1 MHPFW
6 PGTAQESRSFHEW
19 PSPFGY
25 MTEMTGHF
33 TEILGDLPPRHRGTR
48 GWSGAGVGRGLL
60 RFPKHRRNAAAEPRS
75 QPPGLT
81 AASVSAILGRFGFP
95 GSQVQEKVLLS
106 GKGRQFQSRQW
117 AEPHNPGP
125 AQRQHCLC
133 PLSLR
138 PNKTKHDRPAR
149 SLVSQCLTLGNGRT
163 ETSYFLSRGK
173 EMTEKKQK
181 SGSPGSRKTEPL
193 IPFDEALFGGKG

>member
-1 MHPFW
+1 MNV
-6 PGTAQESRSFHEW
+6 
-19 PSPFGY
+19 
-25 MTEMTGHF
+25 HF
-33 TEILGDLPPRHRGTR
+33 TEILGDLPHRHRGTR

-81 AASVSAILGRFGFP
+81 AASVPAISGRFGFP
-95 GSQVQEKVLLS
+95 GSHVQEKMLLS
-106 GKGRQFQSRQW
+106 GKERQFQRRQW
-117 AEPHNPGP
+117 AEPQNPGP

-138 PNKTKHDRPAR
+138 PNKTKYDRPAR
-149 SLVSQCLTLGNGRT
+149 SLVSHVSPWGMVAQRHHII
-163 ETSYFLSRGK
+163 FPRGK
-173 EMTEKKQK
+173 EMAEKKQK
-181 SGSPGSRKTEPL
+181 SGSPGSRKTEPI